1 VEVLSVCRI
10 SIKFGVARMGE
21 MRNSYNI
28 LVGKCEGS
36 KPLGRPR
43 WDDDFKM
50 DRKKVSW
57 EGVGW
62 MHLVPG

>member
-1 VEVLSVCRI
+1 
-10 SIKFGVARMGE
+10 MGE

-36 KPLGRPR
+36 KPLGSPR